1 MSVVANVAINIDG
14 KQAQSLLKA
23 IQGEVEKLNGTFD
36 QVKKK
41 GGGFGAAIKS
51 AAGSVVGQ
59 LAAVT
64 GAAFTLQQA
73 FTTLSNQSKAEAAL
87 RTLGVDAGVATQQ
100 FSQLSK
106 ELQGQAST
114 VELTTAAYDVASAGF
129 TKVADQTKIL
139 EAATKGAVGGLSDI
153 NTVGNAVTSVLN
165 AYGMSADQAAGLVDG
180 FIQTQ
185 NDGKIVLNEYAALIG
200 RLAPTAAAAGVGIKE
215 LNAAVATITAQGVAP
230 ETAITG
236 LNQALVSILKPTSE
250 ATKLSQQ
257 LGIDFNEA
265 GLRSKGLAGFLEQ
278 VATATGGSAS
288 KLTTLFGSVD
298 ALKAILP
305 LLSGDMQK
313 FVENIIKQDK
323 AAGVASKAF
332 NEMSATLEGALKEV
346 DTAFKNLVAAFK
358 PVIPAVIAPFKL
370 LAGTINLVSENIKT
384 LAVTAAFIGTFVGV
398 LKGAALAT
406 KAWAL
411 ASAGLAAAKKA
422 AGVAAAF
429 LQAVMNPASLATTAL
444 ALGAAT
450 AAAVTLGN
458 AMGDAGVKAEEAKG
472 KQGGVADE
480 TARINGEIN
489 KQLAG
494 LDQIPPKQQAQVD
507 KAQEAL
513 SKFQEQKAAID
524 GQIASLERGASIN
537 SARYEA
543 EKAINDLQ
551 GQQLER
557 EYNLAGTAQQ
567 RLNIAIQIFRQQVQ
581 AAQVEYRQALE
592 NIALE
597 QRKQQLQIEAAQLKY
612 EEIKAEG
619 QLQILKA
626 GSAEEEAKKR
636 AQLQAALTAQNS
648 VVQAA
653 YQNAAAQQ
661 EIAKYQEQTAAVQLE
676 AKTLAAQTALE
687 QKLVSDKIG
696 LSQTEAVRLSTGLKN
711 SQSNAAQLGSA
722 TGQVAKNAQQSSYMF
737 IQVANSANQA
747 ASAIGNAANQQARL
761 NALRAQQASSGGNTQ
776 AAAEGAYWPGGFK
789 AFAEGGV
796 VNQPTMGLVGEG
808 GEPEY
813 IIPASKMQEA
823 MKRYSEGKR
832 GSSVIPSTVSPQVN
846 VTTGPVMNMNGNNY
860 VSQRDFMAGLASA
873 SRTSAESVINLLRSD
888 MSVRREVGL
897 A

>member
-1 MSVVANVAINIDG
+1 VSVVANVAINIDG
-14 KQAQSLLKA
+14 KQAQNLLKA

-36 QVKKK
+36 EVKKK

-73 FTTLSNQSKAEAAL
+73 FTTLANQSKAEAAL
-87 RTLGVDAGVATQQ
+87 RTLGVDAGVASQQ
-100 FSQLSK
+100 FAQLSK

-129 TKVADQTKIL
+129 TRVADQTKIL

-165 AYGMSADQAAGLVDG
+165 AYGMSADQAGNLVDG

-185 NDGKIVLNEYAALIG
+185 NDGKIVLGEYAALIG

-230 ETAITG
+230 ESAING
-236 LNQALVSILKPTSE
+236 LNQALVSILKPTAE

-257 LGIDFNEA
+257 LGIDFNET

-278 VATATGGSAS
+278 VMTATGGSTT
-288 KLTTLFGSVD
+288 KLVQLFGSVD

-305 LLSGDMQK
+305 LVSGDLQK

-346 DTAFKNLVAAFK
+346 DTAFKNLVVAFK
-358 PVIPAVIAPFKL
+358 PVVPAIIAPFKL
-370 LAGTINLVSENIKT
+370 LAGTINLVADNIKA
-384 LAVTAAFIGTFVGV
+384 LAQAAAFVGTFVGIM
-398 LKGAALAT
+398 KAAVIAT
-406 KAWAL
+406 KAWAV
-411 ASAGLAAAKKA
+411 ATQVLAAAKKA

-472 KQGGVADE
+472 KQGGIADE
-480 TARINGEIN
+480 TARMNAEID

-494 LDQIPPKQQAQVD
+494 LDQIPPKQQAQAD
-507 KAQEAL
+507 AAQEAL
-513 SKFQEQKAAID
+513 IKLQEQKTAID
-524 GQIASLERGASIN
+524 AQIASLERGASIN

-567 RLNIAIQIFRQQVQ
+567 RLNIAIAIFRQQVQ
-581 AAQVEYRQALE
+581 AAQIEYRQALE

-597 QRKQQLQIEAAQLKY
+597 QRKQQLQIKSAQLKFQ
-612 EEIKAEG
+612 EIQAEG
-619 QLQILKA
+619 QLQILKTTNV
-626 GSAEEEAKKR
+626 EEQAKIN
-636 AQLQAALTAQNS
+636 AQLDRALQAQNG
-648 VVQAA
+648 VIQAA
-653 YQNAAAQQ
+653 YENASAQQQIAQYQEQSAAAQ
-661 EIAKYQEQTAAVQLE
+661 LE
-676 AKTLAAQTALE
+676 SKMLAAQTALE

-711 SQSNAAQLGSA
+711 SQASAAQLGSA
-722 TGQVAKNAQQSSYMF
+722 TGQVANNAQRSSTMF
-737 IQVANSANQA
+737 IQVASSANQA
-747 ASAIGNAANQQARL
+747 AAAISNAANQQARL
-761 NALRAQQASSGGNTQ
+761 NALRGQQSGGGG
-776 AAAEGAYWPGGFK
+776 AAPVARAAQGAYWPGGFK
-789 AFAEGGV
+789 AFAKGGV
-796 VNQPTMGLVGEG
+796 VTKPTMGLIGEG
-808 GEPEY
+808 GESEY
-813 IIPASKMQEA
+813 IVPESKA
-823 MKRYSEGKR
+823 AAFAANYLSGAR
-832 GSSVIPSTVSPQVN
+832 GSAAIPSGTAPTVSIQ
-846 VTTGPVMNMNGNNY
+846 TGPVTQMDGTNY
-860 VSQRDFMAGLASA
+860 VTTQDLGRAVEAGVQQTLA
-873 SRTSAESVINLLRSD
+873 LLRND
-888 MSVRREVGL
+888 TNTRRAVGI